1 MNTKMNMEIYTG
13 SGHQSIILYVQCG
26 WVSTLL
32 ILVSSIEE
40 LVMGGLQVWECC
52 ERKTLFWSSECS
64 YGWESYLGWL
74 EMPFIGKWG
83 GVRPIAGSI
92 RVPAQDSG
100 TISTPCLVFSVSSQG
115 VYLEIFF
122 TTYPHMMSIV
132 GHIVPLARGSAP
144 RVRLTNTS
152 LKCHYA
158 SWCHRLV
165 LSHCSP
171 LAYNYHGPSSV
182 VDTHA
187 PVW

>member
-52 ERKTLFWSSECS
+52 ERKPLFWSPECS

-92 RVPAQDSG
+92 RVPAQDPG

-132 GHIVPLARGSAP
+132 GTSYHWLGDQHLGFAWQTLHWSVIMPHDVIDWSC
-144 RVRLTNTS
+144 LTVAHWPTTTMG
-152 LKCHYA
+152 H
-158 SWCHRLV
+158 HQ
-165 LSHCSP
+165 
-171 LAYNYHGPSSV
+171 
-182 VDTHA
+182 
-187 PVW
+187 